1 MLNSKNIIINLEEKS
16 FKNLSNEIEVL
27 IIWPKNLWG
36 GFSKDKIPDNLQKK
50 KFGVVFLK
58 KRYITLSFR
67 EFIEKINLIWFLLFK
82 LKGLKGIS
90 KLSYMAWCFSQQPF
104 AMSNMISNLEKNFTI
119 LKNYNNKIKNIY
131 YPFEFYPES
140 KICFKIAKDFKL
152 KSMTAQH
159 MKWTNEKL
167 SRFTGQSE
175 LVELPEIIFLSK
187 QQNSNIFSDLKIK
200 YKKVDWV
207 GRFDDLISKSVK
219 LNFFDNLDSIQIL
232 TSGSPYD
239 IHRAF
244 LFSWRILKN
253 KKEKIRLILHPKT
266 SNLIFLF
273 LKFITLSMNI
283 YISKGFD
290 GEISKS
296 KPTLTCGTSLYAILK
311 KKKN

>member
-1 MLNSKNIIINLEEKS
+1 MFSIIKLKDNNQKYSWIVNNGIFSSRDGEIFYSFSESSFLKKLGYFQSLFLLIKGFLSCLIPINIILNLEESS

-67 EFIEKINLIWFLLFK
+67 EFIEKINLIWFLIFK

-90 KLSYMAWCFSQQPF
+90 KLSSMAWCFSQQPF
-104 AMSNMISNLEKNFTI
+104 SMSNMISNLEKKFTI
-119 LKNYNNKIKNIY
+119 LKSFKNKIKYIY

-187 QQNSNIFSDLKIK
+187 QQNSNIFNDLKIK
-200 YKKVDWV
+200 YK
-207 GRFDDLISKSVK
+207 
-219 LNFFDNLDSIQIL
+219 
-232 TSGSPYD
+232 
-239 IHRAF
+239 
-244 LFSWRILKN
+244 
-253 KKEKIRLILHPKT
+253 RLI
-266 SNLIFLF
+266 
-273 LKFITLSMNI
+273 
-283 YISKGFD
+283 G
-290 GEISKS
+290 
-296 KPTLTCGTSLYAILK
+296 
-311 KKKN
+311 

>member
-1 MLNSKNIIINLEEKS
+1 
-16 FKNLSNEIEVL
+16 
-27 IIWPKNLWG
+27 
-36 GFSKDKIPDNLQKK
+36 
-50 KFGVVFLK
+50 
-58 KRYITLSFR
+58 
-67 EFIEKINLIWFLLFK
+67 
-82 LKGLKGIS
+82 
-90 KLSYMAWCFSQQPF
+90 MAWCFSQQPF

-253 KKEKIRLILHPKT
+253 KKEKSDLY
-266 SNLIFLF
+266 
-273 LKFITLSMNI
+273 
-283 YISKGFD
+283 YIQ
-290 GEISKS
+290 
-296 KPTLTCGTSLYAILK
+296 KPVI
-311 KKKN
+311 